1 MKKFIAGS
9 CLVLALNLPA
19 LVSAASFDFQNWIA
33 VNGEQGFN
41 NSSPFSL
48 TDMGLTLTATAF
60 ESSPDGTPSHVYM
73 DGSFN
78 GIIGG
83 MGVCTNLTEGNQC
96 NPSSDDNVSID
107 AATEILSWNFD
118 QNITQIVLELGNDGH
133 NDFNNG
139 SFNYSLDNG
148 TSWSTAT
155 TNGSATA
162 TLVLGGSNQVDFK
175 AAGNTID
182 DHFYIRNAN
191 VTVVPVP
198 AAVWLFGSGL
208 LGLVGIAR
216 SKAA

>member
-1 MKKFIAGS
+1 
-9 CLVLALNLPA
+9 
-19 LVSAASFDFQNWIA
+19 
-33 VNGEQGFN
+33 
-41 NSSPFSL
+41 
-48 TDMGLTLTATAF
+48 
-60 ESSPDGTPSHVYM
+60 M

-83 MGVCTNLTEGNQC
+83 MGVCTTLTGNQC

-107 AATEILSWNFD
+107 TTSEILSWTFD

-133 NDFNNG
+133 KDFNNG

-148 TSWSTAT
+148 ISWSTAT

-191 VTVVPVP
+191 VTVVPIP